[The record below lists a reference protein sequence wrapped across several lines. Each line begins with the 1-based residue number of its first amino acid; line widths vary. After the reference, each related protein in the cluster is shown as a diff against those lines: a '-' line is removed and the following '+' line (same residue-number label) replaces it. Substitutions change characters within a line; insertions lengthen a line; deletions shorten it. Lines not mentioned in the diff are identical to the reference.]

1 MWPRFASGNSVK
13 SVRVQADCLRHG
25 MQVAIRK
32 RGPDLI

>member
-13 SVRVQADCLRHG
+13 SVWVQADCLRHS

-32 RGPDLI
+32 RSFDLI